1 MIVNDQVKERPMSDT
16 QNRSL
21 SRGLDILERLSD
33 EPGGL
38 ELHEI
43 ARVLSM
49 PKSSA
54 FNLVHTLVDK
64 KYLPIPRGTRSPC
77 ACLKS
82 ARAR

>member
-1 MIVNDQVKERPMSDT
+1 MSDT

-54 FNLVHTLVDK
+54 FNLVHTLVD
-64 KYLPIPRGTRSPC
+64 
-77 ACLKS
+77 
-82 ARAR
+82 